1 MPMVLEGITVIELAT
16 EQQGPVAGALLADM
30 GADVIKVE
38 DKDHGDPGRKI
49 RTETPGQEP
58 FPLSYYFENNNR
70 NKRGVALDYGSE
82 AGLDVLRNLIAR
94 ADVFLSNFPIA
105 TLSDMGLDYPR
116 LSAANEKLIYAVAT
130 GMGPTGPDR
139 DKPLNDITAQLYGG
153 IQSHGNS
160 DGPIPFWGGMAN
172 QEDAILLSFGIVNA
186 LIARER
192 HGVGQEVYSALL
204 GSQIN
209 WAALNVQSNIFNK
222 REPWGMKRDAPLSP
236 FWNYYQTKDD
246 KWLCLGFLQEH
257 RDWHTLCQVLE
268 REDLEFDPRFDSNPK
283 RTQIN
288 NRVFIPIMRECFL
301 QKTLD
306 EWVEILGRHDLG
318 WSVLNDYEM
327 LTEDPQVV
335 ANDYVV
341 DFDHPKVGPVQM
353 VGVSVRLKKTPGSLR
368 APAPELGEHTEEV
381 LSAIGGFDPD
391 GLQKLRD
398 QGVIN

>member
-1 MPMVLEGITVIELAT
+1 MPMVLEGLTVIELST
-16 EQQGPVAGALLADM
+16 GQQGPVAGALLADM
-30 GADVIKVE
+30 GADVIKIE
-38 DKDHGDPGRKI
+38 DKDHGDPGRSV

-70 NKRGVALDYGSE
+70 NKRGVAIDYSGD
-82 AGLDVLRNLIAR
+82 AGIKVLRKLVSN
-94 ADVFLSNFPIA
+94 ADIFLSNFPIA
-105 TLSDMGLDYPR
+105 TLAAMGLDYPR
-116 LSAANEKLIYAVAT
+116 LSAANDKLIYAVAT

-139 DKPLNDITAQLYGG
+139 DKPFNDITAQLYGG

-160 DGPIPFWGGMAN
+160 DGPVPFWGGMAN
-172 QEDAILLSFGIVNA
+172 QEDAILLAFGIVNA

-222 REPWGMKRDAPLSP
+222 REPWGMKREAPLSP
-236 FWNYYQTKDD
+236 FWNYYQTRDD
-246 KWLCLGFLQEH
+246 KWLCLGFLQEN

-283 RTQIN
+283 RTRIN
-288 NRVFIPIMRECFL
+288 NQVLIPIMRECFL

-318 WSVLNDYEM
+318 WSILNDYEM

-353 VGVSVRLKKTPGSLR
+353 VGIPVRLKKTPGSLR
-368 APAPELGEHTEEV
+368 SPAPELGEHTNEV
-381 LSAIGGFDPD
+381 LGAIGGFDD
-391 GLQKLRD
+391 QALQDLRD
-398 QGVIN
+398 RGVIN

>member
-1 MPMVLEGITVIELAT
+1 MPMVLEGIAVIELAT
-16 EQQGPVAGALLADM
+16 GQQGPVAGALLADM
-30 GADVIKVE
+30 GADVIKIE
-38 DKDHGDPGRKI
+38 DKDVGDPGRNV

-70 NKRGVALDYGSE
+70 NKRGVALDYNTE
-82 AGLDVLRNLIAR
+82 AGLEVVRKLVSQSDI
-94 ADVFLSNFPIA
+94 FLSNFPIA
-105 TLSDMGLDYPR
+105 ALSRMGLDYPR
-116 LSAANEKLIYAVAT
+116 LSAANDKLIYAVAT
-130 GMGPTGPDR
+130 GMGPTGPDK
-139 DKPLNDITAQLYGG
+139 DKPLNDITAQFLGG
-153 IQSHGNS
+153 IQSHGNM

-172 QEDAILLSFGIVNA
+172 QEDAILLAFGIVNA

-222 REPWGMKRDAPLSP
+222 KEPWGMKREAPLSP
-236 FWNYYQTKDD
+236 FWNYYQAKDGL
-246 KWLCLGFLQEH
+246 WLCLGFLQES

-283 RTQIN
+283 RTKEN
-288 NRVFIPIMRECFL
+288 NQLLIPIMREAFA

-318 WSVLNDYEM
+318 WSVLNDYET
-327 LTEDPQVV
+327 LTADPQVV

-341 DFDHPKVGPVQM
+341 DFDHPKVGPVQL
-353 VGVSVRLKKTPGSLR
+353 VGIPVRLQETPGSVR
-368 APAPELGEHTEEV
+368 TPAPELGEHTEEV
-381 LSAIGGFDPD
+381 LGGVGGYGPEE
-391 GLQKLRD
+391 LQELRD
-398 QGVIN
+398 QGAI